1 VSATIDRKK
10 ADPRETLAALVSAAR
25 AAGAD
30 AADAMLAAGASL
42 SVQMRLGEVENVERS
57 EGFDIGLRVFL
68 GKRQAIVSTTDADP
82 QGFAALAE
90 RAVAMARAVPEDPY
104 GFLPDRVPALA
115 DLPLDM
121 DDGIEPDVA
130 ALTARAR
137 LAEDTARAIPGVTN
151 SEGAD
156 AGWSR
161 TVIALAASNGFTGTY
176 TRSGHSLSVTVLAGQ
191 GTAMERDYDYAS
203 ATHLSD
209 LDDPEILGR
218 NAGER
223 AVRRLN
229 PIRPA
234 TARLPVIYD
243 PRVANSIL
251 SHLVGAA
258 NGASVARGT
267 SFLRENMGQRI
278 MAPGLTVRDD
288 PTRLR
293 GLRSR
298 PFDAEGM
305 PTAPLAIVE
314 DGVLQH
320 WILDWRSARQLGLQ
334 SNGRAARSIGG
345 PPSPS
350 TTNLWLEPG
359 TLTPEALMADITEGL
374 YVTEMIGSSINAL
387 TGDYS
392 RGASGFIIRNGQ
404 LAEAFSGVTLA
415 GNLREMFM
423 NITPANDLRFRRGT
437 DSPTLRIDGL
447 TMAGA

>member
-1 VSATIDRKK
+1 MSETLTK
-10 ADPRETLAALVSAAR
+10 ADPREALAALVSAAR

-42 SVQMRLGEVENVERS
+42 SLQMRLGEVENVERA
-57 EGFDIGLRVFL
+57 EGFDIGLRVFV
-68 GKRQAIVSTTDADP
+68 GRRQAIVSTTDADP
-82 QGFAALAE
+82 RGFAALAE
-90 RAVAMARAVPEDPY
+90 RAVAMARAVPEDPF
-104 GFLPDRVPALA
+104 GGLPERVPSLA

-121 DDGIEPDVA
+121 DDGVEPDVA
-130 ALTARAR
+130 LLTDRAR
-137 LAEDTARAIPGVTN
+137 RAEEAARAIAGVTN

-161 TVIALAASNGFTGTY
+161 TVIALAASNGFAGTY
-176 TRSGHSLSVTVLAGQ
+176 TRSGHSLSVTALAGQ
-191 GTAMERDYDYAS
+191 GTGMERDYDYAS

-209 LDDPEILGR
+209 LDDPETLGR

-234 TARLPVIYD
+234 TARLPVVYD
-243 PRVANSIL
+243 PRVASSIIG
-251 SHLVGAA
+251 HLVGAA

-267 SFLRENMGQRI
+267 SFLREKMGTQV
-278 MAPGLTVRDD
+278 MARGLTIRDD
-288 PTRLR
+288 PTRPR

-314 DGVLQH
+314 DGVLNH
-320 WILDWRSARQLGLQ
+320 WLLDWRSARQLSLA
-334 SNGRAARSIGG
+334 SNGRAARAVGG

-359 TLTPEALMADITEGL
+359 TVSPEALMADIAEGL
-374 YVTEMIGSSINAL
+374 YVTEMIGSSINGL

-392 RGASGFIIRNGQ
+392 RGASGFMIRGGQ
-404 LAEAFSGVTLA
+404 LAEPFSGVTIA
-415 GNLREMFM
+415 GNLLEMFLH
-423 NITPANDLRFRRGT
+423 ITPANDLRFRRGT
-437 DSPTLRIDGL
+437 DSPTLRIEGL

>member
-1 VSATIDRKK
+1 MSATAEAPVTDT
-10 ADPRETLAALVSAAR
+10 REALAALVAAAR

-42 SVQMRLGEVENVERS
+42 SVQMRLGEVEQVERS
-57 EGFDIGLRVFL
+57 EGFDIGLRVFV
-68 GKRQAIVSTTDADP
+68 GRRQAIVSTTDSDP
-82 QGFAALAE
+82 RGFAALAE
-90 RAVAMARAVPEDPY
+90 RAVAMARAVPEDPF
-104 GFLPDRVPALA
+104 GFLPDLVPSLA

-121 DDGIEPDVA
+121 DDGVEPDVA
-130 ALTARAR
+130 SLTTRAR
-137 LAEDTARAIPGVTN
+137 RAEEAARAIPGVTN

-156 AGWSR
+156 AGWHR
-161 TVIALAASNGFTGTY
+161 TVVALAASNGFSGTY
-176 TRSGHSLSVTVLAGQ
+176 TRSGHSLSVTALAGQ
-191 GTAMERDYDYAS
+191 GTGMERDYDYAS
-203 ATHLSD
+203 ATHLSE
-209 LDDPEILGR
+209 LDEPETLGR
-218 NAGER
+218 SAGER

-234 TARLPVIYD
+234 TARLPVLYD
-243 PRVANSIL
+243 PRVAGSIL
-251 SHLVGAA
+251 GHLTAAA

-267 SFLRENMGQRI
+267 SFLRESMGQRI

-288 PTRLR
+288 PTRPR

-320 WILDWRSARQLGLQ
+320 WLLDWRSARQLGLA
-334 SNGRAARSIGG
+334 SNGRASRAVGG

-350 TTNLWLEPG
+350 TSNLWLEPG
-359 TLTPEALMADITEGL
+359 ALTPEALMADIAEGL
-374 YVTEMIGSSINAL
+374 FVTEMIGTSINAT

-392 RGASGFIIRNGQ
+392 RGASGFMIRNGE
-404 LAEAFSGVTLA
+404 LAEPFSGVTLA
-415 GNLREMFM
+415 GNLREIFL